1 MKGGDIKMEKTL
13 SEKIIEEWK
22 SDPKLREEFITIGA
36 YEGFRRAEEAGL
48 IKICRAPVVK

>member
-1 MKGGDIKMEKTL
+1 MEKTL
-13 SEKIIEEWK
+13 SEKIIDEWK
-22 SDPKLREEFITIGA
+22 SDRKLREEFITIGA